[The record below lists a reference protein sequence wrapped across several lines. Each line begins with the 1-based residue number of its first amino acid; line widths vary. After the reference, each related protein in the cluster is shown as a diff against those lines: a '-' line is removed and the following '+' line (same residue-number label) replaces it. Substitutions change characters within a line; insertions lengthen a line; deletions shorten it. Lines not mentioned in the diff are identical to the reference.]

1 MKGLLEIVRSV
12 PGSGPDFSVRPMVA
26 TTEDHSS
33 PLFDGDD
40 SGAMGNLQIRIFEQM
55 RELEPAWRRLEAD
68 NLSSLHQSYDWCNAW
83 ARINRN
89 PLALV
94 EGRIFGETVFILPLE
109 IVRSGMVRTAQFI
122 GERFSNINTGLF
134 SASFLEG
141 PQNAN
146 ASLTME
152 QVSRA
157 LEGRADLLV
166 LRNVPLRWRGR
177 TSPLAALPA
186 VENQNHAFQL
196 SLGADFN
203 ETIARLNARKR
214 LKRFR
219 NQVRKFEAAGGYE
232 HVIATTKPERHGL
245 LDAFFA
251 QKSARFRLRGLPNV
265 FQAAETQAFFHLLLE
280 TDAPAPDFPLR
291 IHALRLRGSFEGHI
305 AAVAGLSRKGDHV
318 ICQFSSIDETVLA
331 EASPG
336 ELLFWLM
343 IEQACAEGAALFD
356 FGIGDQRYK
365 RAWCTEETV
374 QHDLLLPLSRLG
386 RLAAIAQKGLTRTKA
401 AIKSKPQ
408 VYALVQRLRAQ
419 TDRNSTTGDPH

>member
-1 MKGLLEIVRSV
+1 
-12 PGSGPDFSVRPMVA
+12 
-26 TTEDHSS
+26 
-33 PLFDGDD
+33 
-40 SGAMGNLQIRIFEQM
+40 MGNLQIRIFEQM
-55 RELEPAWRRLEAD
+55 HELEPAWRRLEAD
-68 NLSSLHQSYDWCNAW
+68 NLSSLHQGYDWCSAW

-89 PLALV
+89 RLALV

-134 SASFLEG
+134 SASFIEG
-141 PQNAN
+141 LQN
-146 ASLTME
+146 ASLAME

-157 LEGRADLLV
+157 LQGRADLLV

-177 TSPLAALPA
+177 KSPLAVLPA

-232 HVIATTKPERHGL
+232 HVIATTKPERHEL
-245 LDAFFA
+245 LDAFFE

-265 FQAAETQAFFHLLLE
+265 FQAAETQAFFHLLLDVE
-280 TDAPAPDFPLR
+280 ARDPDFPLQM
-291 IHALRLRGSFEGHI
+291 HALRLRGSFEGHI
-305 AAVAGLSRKGDHV
+305 AAVAALSRKGDHI

-343 IEQACAEGAALFD
+343 IERACIEGAALFD

-374 QHDLLLPLSRLG
+374 QHDLLLPLSPLG
-386 RLAAIAQKGLTRTKA
+386 RLAAMAHRGLTRTKA

-408 VYALVQRLRAQ
+408 IYALVQRLRAQ
-419 TDRNSTTGDPH
+419 TDRNSATGESH